1 MEGYVESQRVDSR
14 GEPILYEATCQTE
27 EYTRYLRRIFTW
39 PLIGLFLV
47 LCIFIIPL
55 LLLPIILHL
64 CKPRIQ
70 SKSQEAV
77 KYWRLYM
84 TDKNIYYSFY
94 SQSTGI
100 TIVIPLDDIKTITVD
115 DQCGECVRCLSGIPD
130 GMSVIL
136 ILMKSGKYARYVD
149 RYGIRSYVQILGAA
163 NAESFIEAV
172 LGQMARLG
180 NPHYTHPP
188 YLNL

>member
-27 EYTRYLRRIFTW
+27 EYTRYLVKYFTCI
-39 PLIGLFLV
+39 LIMVILFFY
-47 LCIFIIPL
+47 IFIIPL
-55 LLLPIILHL
+55 LLLPVILHL

-70 SKSQEAV
+70 SESQEAV

-84 TDKNIYYSFY
+84 TDKNIYYSFSY
-94 SQSTGI
+94 PQSTAI
-100 TIVIPLDDIKTITVD
+100 TIVIPLDDIKAITVD
-115 DQCGECVRCLSGIPD
+115 DQCGECGRCLSCIPD

-163 NAESFIEAV
+163 NAESYIEAV

-180 NPHYTHPP
+180 NPQYTHPP
-188 YLNL
+188 YF